1 MNLTQPIPCRT
12 TDPLVAT
19 KPTRTQTCP
28 LRRSA
33 WFATLRLS
41 CIIGIV
47 NLLGSLPTTAAT
59 IWTGPPIMFSKAAN
73 ADPTLEANQD
83 RITPNV
89 WITRGSSQ
97 GIYNIKTET
106 GYTHNSSPADTRW
119 AYGTTAN
126 YASLTYKSWEEWNGG
141 AGGGPPSMVD
151 QDAVLH
157 LISEDIYI
165 DIKFTSWGGVGGAY
179 SYVRSTPAA
188 ANSPPTVTITNPP
201 ANTTVG
207 LPVSLTIG
215 AEATDPDGSVAN
227 VQFFDGPTL
236 LGTDTTSPYSVTVDL
251 YPGVHPLTA
260 VATDN
265 LGLTATSA
273 VVSVTV
279 TSAPIANPIA
289 EPIPKGD
296 ITVELKTIADGMVS
310 PLGMAVPDDG
320 SGRMFVY
327 DQAGFIW
334 LVTAAGRS
342 PTPVLDLRTR
352 LVNINGNY
360 DERGFLGLALHTNFA
375 TYPYLYTYTSEFTS
389 GPADFPSTLQLGGN
403 NNHQSVIAEWQLN
416 PSTANVVNP
425 ASRREILRIDQP
437 QSNHNGGAMRF
448 GPDGLLYIALG
459 DGGSAD
465 DQGNGHTEP
474 YGNGQNSNNIW
485 GTVIRIDVN
494 GNNSA
499 NGQYGIPASNP
510 LVGGP
515 GVDEIFAYGLRN
527 PFSFHFDRATGDLWL
542 GDVGQNRIEEIN
554 IITSGGNYGW
564 SVKEGS
570 FYFYPNGAAAGYVT
584 EYPTRPVPPGL
595 IDPVAEYDHD
605 DGTAVIGG
613 TVYRGSALPALVG
626 RYVFGD
632 WGVFGSPSGRLY
644 YLDAGMNVKE
654 FRVGLED
661 RPLGL
666 YLKGFGEDAAGELYI
681 FASRPQGPTGA
692 GGVMLK
698 LVPPPTAP
706 LAVNSAGVV
715 GTNFQTSL
723 TGGIG
728 PFAQQRKLLLDEAI
742 WSNDAFTAGNSFSTP
757 RHGSSGFFREVD
769 TVRQTAMPLTT
780 VLRGSGS
787 GVGSGILSL
796 AGNTLMFSLNYRN
809 LSGPATAAHI
819 HGPATT
825 SGSAGVLVN
834 LEPFNGGAFGAS
846 GTMAGTVVLT
856 ETQKAH
862 LLAGR
867 TYVNIH
873 TAANPGGEIRGQLAP
888 VLMTASVLGGYES
901 PAVNTPASGL
911 GTFMLVGTQLTYT
924 VSFRGLS
931 GPATGA
937 HIHGPAGIGQN
948 AGVLVGLSVPATTAG
963 TVSGTAS
970 LTPAQLAAIVD
981 GQTYVNFHTA
991 ANPGGEIRG
1000 QILAQSTAVPLT
1012 AWISGLNERPT
1023 PLVNSAAGLG
1033 LFSLEGN
1040 QLAFNITYSGLS
1052 GNATDAHIHGPAA
1065 ASANAGVQIGLS
1077 PYHLG
1082 PLSTSG
1088 VFAGAVTL
1096 TPAQRNMVL
1105 SGQTY
1110 FNIHTAANPPGE
1122 ARGQIATVLMVAAAD
1137 GPAERPTPIISTGN
1151 ALGLFALVAD
1161 QLHLNITYRNLSGTV
1176 SDAHIHGPASTT
1188 ATAGVLVGLS
1198 GFAVGG
1204 FGASGTM
1211 AGTTALSAANLAS
1224 LIDGLTYI
1232 NLHTAANPSGEIR
1245 GQIVR

>member
-1 MNLTQPIPCRT
+1 MNSLKVILRNSAVMLAAGTMFKTRVCSTRPAAWPVRALLLSSIGMLLLISP
-12 TDPLVAT
+12 PAT
-19 KPTRTQTCP
+19 P
-28 LRRSA
+28 
-33 WFATLRLS
+33 
-41 CIIGIV
+41 
-47 NLLGSLPTTAAT
+47 AAT
-59 IWTGPPIMFSKAAN
+59 VWTGPTIAFSKAAG
-73 ADPTLEANQD
+73 ADHTMEANQD

-89 WITRGSSQ
+89 WITRGSTQ
-97 GIYNIKTET
+97 GIYNINTET
-106 GYTHNSSPADTRW
+106 LYTHNSSPADTRW

-126 YASLTYKSWEEWNGG
+126 YASLTYQTWEDWHGG
-141 AGGGPPSMVD
+141 QPSGPPSTVG

-157 LISEDIYI
+157 LVSEDIYI
-165 DIKFTSWGGVGGAY
+165 DIKFTSWGVGDGAF
-179 SYVRSTPAA
+179 SYERSTPAA
-188 ANSPPTVTITNPP
+188 ANSPPSVTITNPP
-201 ANTTVG
+201 ASTS
-207 LPVSLTIG
+207 LPLPANFTIG
-215 AEATDPDGSVAN
+215 AEASDPDGSVAS
-227 VQFFDGPTL
+227 VQFFDGATS
-236 LGTDTTSPYSVTVDL
+236 LGTDTTPPYSVTVDL

-265 LGLTATSA
+265 LGLMATSA

-279 TSAPIANPIA
+279 TSTPIANPIA
-289 EPIPKGD
+289 DPIPKGD
-296 ITVELKTIADGMVS
+296 ITVELKTIADGMIS

-327 DQAGFIW
+327 DQAGLVW

-342 PTPVLDLRTR
+342 PAPVLDLRTR
-352 LVNINGNY
+352 LVNISGNY

-375 TYPYLYTYTSEFTS
+375 TYPYLYTYTSEFSS
-389 GPADFPSTLQLGGN
+389 GPADFPSTLQLGGT

-416 PSTANVVNP
+416 PSTTNVVNP
-425 ASRREILRIDQP
+425 ATRREILRIDQP

-448 GPDGLLYIALG
+448 GPDGLLYVALG
-459 DGGSAD
+459 DGGAAD
-465 DQGNGHTEP
+465 DQGNGHTDP
-474 YGNGQNSNNIW
+474 GGNGQNSNNIW

-510 LVGGP
+510 FVGGP

-527 PFSFHFDRATGDLWL
+527 PFSFHFDRTTGDLWL
-542 GDVGQNRIEEIN
+542 GDVGQNKIEEIN
-554 IITSGGNYGW
+554 IITVGGNYGW
-564 SVKEGS
+564 NVKEGT
-570 FYFYPNGAAAGYVT
+570 FYFDPNGAAAGYVT
-584 EYPTRPVPPGL
+584 AFPTRPVPPGL

-654 FRVGLED
+654 LRLGLED

-698 LVPPPTAP
+698 LVPPPAAA
-706 LAVNSAGVV
+706 LAVSGSSIV
-715 GTNFQTSL
+715 GTNFQTTL

-728 PFAQQRKLLLDEAI
+728 PFAQQRKLSLDEAV
-742 WSNDAFTAGNSFSTP
+742 WLNDAFTAGNTLTTP
-757 RHGSSGFFREVD
+757 VRGSSGFFREVD
-769 TVRQTAMPLTT
+769 TVRQMAMPLTT

-787 GVGSGILSL
+787 GSGSGILSL
-796 AGNTLMFSLNYRN
+796 AGNTLRFSLNYRD
-809 LSGPATAAHI
+809 LTGTATQAHI
-819 HGPATT
+819 HGPAGTG
-825 SGSAGVLVN
+825 GSAGILVD
-834 LEPFNGGAFGAS
+834 LEPFNGGAFGSS
-846 GTMAGTVVLT
+846 GTLAGTVVLT
-856 ETQKAH
+856 DEQKAH

-867 TYVNIH
+867 TYVNVH
-873 TAANPGGEIRGQLAP
+873 TVANPGGEIRGQLAP

-937 HIHGPAGIGQN
+937 HIHGPADIGQN
-948 AGVLVGLSVPATTAG
+948 AGVLIPFSVPAATAG

-981 GQTYVNFHTA
+981 GRTYVNFHTA
-991 ANPGGEIRG
+991 ANVGGEIRG
-1000 QILAQSTAVPLT
+1000 QILAQSTAVPFT
-1012 AWISGLNERPT
+1012 AWVSGLNERLT
-1023 PLVNSAAGLG
+1023 PLTNSAAGLG
-1033 LFSLEGN
+1033 LFSLEGD

-1052 GNATDAHIHGPAA
+1052 GTATAAHIHGPAA
-1065 ASANAGVQIGLS
+1065 ASANAGVQIDLA
-1077 PYHLG
+1077 PYHIG
-1082 PLSTSG
+1082 EFGASGAFSG
-1088 VFAGAVTL
+1088 VVTL
-1096 TPAQRNMVL
+1096 TPTQRSMMLN
-1105 SGQTY
+1105 GQAY
-1110 FNIHTAANPPGE
+1110 FNIHTVANPGGE
-1122 ARGQIATVLMVAAAD
+1122 ARGQIAAVLMSAAAD
-1137 GPAERPTPIISTGN
+1137 GPAERPTAIISTGN
-1151 ALGLFALVAD
+1151 ALGLFALVAN
-1161 QLHLNITYRNLSGTV
+1161 QLDLNITYRTLSGTV
-1176 SDAHIHGPASTT
+1176 SDAHIHGPATT
-1188 ATAGVLVGLS
+1188 SASAGVLVGLS
-1198 GFAVGG
+1198 GFNNGA

-1211 AGTTALSAANLAS
+1211 AGGTVLSAPNLAS

-1245 GQIVR
+1245 GQVVR